1 MALTLNDIL
10 DRLRQ
15 LDEVDLV
22 DLLGINSD
30 MLVDR
35 FQDLIEERIDKL
47 ELEVDWED

>member
-15 LDEVDLV
+15 LDEVE
-22 DLLGINSD
+22 LLDILGVNSD

-35 FQDLIEERIDKL
+35 FADLIEEKL
-47 ELEVDWED
+47 ESLENIVDWE

>member
-15 LDEVDLV
+15 LDEVE
-22 DLLGINSD
+22 LLDILGVNSD

-35 FQDLIEERIDKL
+35 FADLIEEQLDKL
-47 ELEVDWED
+47 EATVDWE

>member
-35 FQDLIEERIDKL
+35 FQDLIEEQIDKL

>member
-15 LDEVDLV
+15 LDEVELL
-22 DLLGINSD
+22 DLLGVNSD
-30 MLVDR
+30 MIVER
-35 FQDLIEERIDKL
+35 FIDLIEEQIDKL

>member
-15 LDEVDLV
+15 LDEVE
-22 DLLGINSD
+22 LLDILGVNSD

-35 FQDLIEERIDKL
+35 FADLIEEQLDKL
-47 ELEVDWED
+47 EETVDWE

>member
-35 FQDLIEERIDKL
+35 FQDLIEEQIDKL
-47 ELEVDWED
+47 DIEMDW

>member
-15 LDEVDLV
+15 LDEVELL
-22 DLLGINSD
+22 DLLGVNSD
-30 MLVDR
+30 MIVER
-35 FQDLIEERIDKL
+35 FIDLIEEHIDKL

>member
-35 FQDLIEERIDKL
+35 FQDLIEEQIDKL
-47 ELEVDWED
+47 ELEVDWE